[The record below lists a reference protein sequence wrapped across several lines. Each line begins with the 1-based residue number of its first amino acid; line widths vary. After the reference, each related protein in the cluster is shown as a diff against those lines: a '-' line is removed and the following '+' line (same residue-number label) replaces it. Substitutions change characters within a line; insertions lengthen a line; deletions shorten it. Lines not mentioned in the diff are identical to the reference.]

1 MLSGLDFFFIVDWG
15 KHKELENSAILF
27 NGLLFIS
34 IFWLCFAS
42 ICPLRNAI
50 HVSGFILQDENPW
63 WDVKFDILAL
73 LNHCRSLSLLIGME
87 STFGTF

>member
-34 IFWLCFAS
+34 IFWLFFAS
-42 ICPLRNAI
+42 ICPLRSAI